1 MVALWPRTFVT
12 MDRCKVRS
20 LRLLSLFLLLA
31 PCLFAQEKSPSTL
44 TFDIYVRSRGE
55 YRSGYKRLLLQREYP
70 VGLFTQRSQ
79 LGAKF
84 SLDDRYE
91 AYIALQ
97 DGRAWGQ
104 GYNEGQFWLSQA
116 WGKVNILPN
125 LFVQLGRQPILI
137 WRGWLFSAYGFAI
150 TARSHDAVH
159 VSYKPAPFEL
169 HAYASINSSAS
180 SPLSTT
186 YYKRVNSLYW
196 GMLTGSCS
204 LWGSQLR
211 GLSVVDVTQNP
222 ASPETLYS
230 RATLGFGGIFAS
242 LNELRI
248 EAYAYYQFGRTYH
261 RELKE
266 MHPVGAYAFDAYA
279 DVRLSADFAV
289 GAIAH
294 MVSGHDPL
302 KPRTERFGQFDRLF
316 GSGHN
321 YFGYTDLFSITMQQA
336 NYQGMW
342 HAGLVGRYRHKGLKL
357 ELTTSYLWL
366 DRTAPRQQPGIGCE
380 VSLVGAYKLAG
391 CCQLEGGYVVLFP
404 SATTRAMRAA
414 EPVRQPAQF
423 AYLSMLLT
431 MTH

>member
-1 MVALWPRTFVT
+1 MFRVGAMEAPEALAIAINPPALPGLGNVGGWSLQLQDMSGHSDTELNDIVNAILAEARTRPELQGVRT
-12 MDRCKVRS
+12 TYKINAPSYQYEIDREKVKN
-20 LRLLSLFLLLA
+20 LGVQLS
-31 PCLFAQEKSPSTL
+31 
-44 TFDIYVRSRGE
+44 DV
-55 YRSGYKRLLLQREYP
+55 
-70 VGLFTQRSQ
+70 FT
-79 LGAKF
+79 
-84 SLDDRYE
+84 
-91 AYIALQ
+91 ALQ
-97 DGRAWGQ
+97 
-104 GYNEGQFWLSQA
+104 
-116 WGKVNILPN
+116 VN
-125 LFVQLGRQPILI
+125 
-137 WRGWLFSAYGFAI
+137 
-150 TARSHDAVH
+150 
-159 VSYKPAPFEL
+159 
-169 HAYASINSSAS
+169 
-180 SPLSTT
+180 
-186 YYKRVNSLYW
+186 
-196 GMLTGSCS
+196 
-204 LWGSQLR
+204 
-211 GLSVVDVTQNP
+211 
-222 ASPETLYS
+222 
-230 RATLGFGGIFAS
+230 FGGYEVNDF
-242 LNELRI
+242 N
-248 EAYAYYQFGRTYH
+248 QFGRTYH

-380 VSLVGAYKLAG
+380 VSLVGAYKFAG